1 MARGSSSSK
10 KDEAKGE
17 INPEIGERKRLKKL
31 AFSNNI
37 LSETQAKP
45 QAYLSPSATVLKH
58 HGKDIVKKSQRKNR
72 FLFSFS
78 GLLAPVSGGKIGELK
93 DLATKN
99 PVLYLDFPQVRL
111 FFLSLNAFL
120 FFSPLNFFS
129 FVSGFVS
136 SPLEWILSP
145 VH

>member
-10 KDEAKGE
+10 RNEANGE
-17 INPEIGERKRLKKL
+17 LDPEIVARKRLKKL

-45 QAYLSPSATVLKH
+45 EVYLSPSATVLKH

-72 FLFSFS
+72 FLFSFA

-93 DLATKN
+93 DLGSKN
-99 PVLYLDFPQVRL
+99 PIIYLDFPQVRL
-111 FFLSLNAFL
+111 FFHALTLSAFL
-120 FFSPLNFFS
+120 CFGRFLQYSQLIYLDWLS
-129 FVSGFVS
+129 F
-136 SPLEWILSP
+136 
-145 VH
+145 